1 MPDRLPLPGPS
12 YLREEAVRVGER
24 DFRAGMTRPTTTDDG
39 WWLAVLW
46 LADDEAVVPWR
57 NVAPRAG
64 PPPDPP
70 LVRLG
75 PILSG
80 SLSGLIREESGRLG
94 VRLGPIAPPDDETQ
108 PWRSPAA
115 ARVAFLFEPVRAA
128 AMRPN
133 ELASTVLSAFAR
145 SVESL
150 AGR

>member
-12 YLREEAVRVGER
+12 YLRDVAVGVRGR
-24 DFRAGMTRPTTTDDG
+24 DLRAGMTRPTTTDDG

-46 LADDEAVVPWR
+46 LADEDGVVAWR
-57 NVAPRAG
+57 ELAPRAG

-80 SLSGLIREESGRLG
+80 ALSGLIREESGRLG
-94 VRLGPIAPPDDETQ
+94 VRLGPIAPPDDPTQ

-115 ARVAFLFEPVRAA
+115 FRAGFLFEPVRAA
-128 AMRPN
+128 TMTAT
-133 ELASTVLSAFAR
+133 ELASTVLAAFGR
-145 SVESL
+145 SVETL